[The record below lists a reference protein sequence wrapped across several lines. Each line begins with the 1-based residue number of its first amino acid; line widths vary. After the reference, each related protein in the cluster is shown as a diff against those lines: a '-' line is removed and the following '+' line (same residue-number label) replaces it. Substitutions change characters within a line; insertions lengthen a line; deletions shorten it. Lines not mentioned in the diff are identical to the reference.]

1 MCPSGRMECWGV
13 CPRVIYL
20 GLEVDWVPIFCGPA
34 ILISL
39 VAVQA
44 YIATSNE
51 GVPLALHPH
60 QHDLSLWFFAT
71 VIFLYIYLIIY
82 FPPPL
87 SFFPAS
93 LSHCR
98 SSSQIVLPFSFKVTC
113 IPQPSYFPV
122 LDSCCLSW
130 PLSIFMFYIYI
141 ICICNIQVWLILFD
155 STSPS
160 SFHFPARFHS
170 SSWHG
175 KIPSC
180 LLLVDIQA
188 DPIAWQFC
196 LMQQ

>member
-1 MCPSGRMECWGV
+1 MSKSHISGSWSRLSANFLWPCHIDFLSG
-13 CPRVIYL
+13 CT
-20 GLEVDWVPIFCGPA
+20 GLHCHQQWR
-34 ILISL
+34 S
-39 VAVQA
+39 
-44 YIATSNE
+44 
-51 GVPLALHPH
+51 VPLPLHPH

-160 SFHFPARFHS
+160 SFRFPARFHS